1 MTVVNVLRLLAK
13 DISAWCRVI
22 MMKRSAERGVIADDA
37 EHDPEPEPARQRA
50 VMQTQ
55 AQCEG
60 SGYSCV
66 SVTRLKR

>member
-50 VMQTQ
+50 VMI
-55 AQCEG
+55 
-60 SGYSCV
+60 
-66 SVTRLKR
+66 RHKRNVRVVVIRV